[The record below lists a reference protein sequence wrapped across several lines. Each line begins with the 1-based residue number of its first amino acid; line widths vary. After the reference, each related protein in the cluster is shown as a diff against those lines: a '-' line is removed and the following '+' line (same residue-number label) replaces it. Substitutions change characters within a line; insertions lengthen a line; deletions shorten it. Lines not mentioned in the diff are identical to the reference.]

1 MIGTEGKLTIQG
13 GAMRGVQLG
22 RLQLLVNQKPQHS
35 EEGPVASMPDAAV
48 NVAGIY
54 VMLRDDVL
62 NGMAIAPDFG
72 HALQLSR
79 LLNAVLISSLQALGR
94 MHPAGRQTDGL
105 LGISARS

>member
-13 GAMRGVQLG
+13 GAISGVQSG
-22 RLQLLVNQKPQHS
+22 RLQLLVNQKPQDS
-35 EEGPVASMPDAAV
+35 EESPVATMPHAAA

-54 VMLRDDVL
+54 VMLRNDVL
-62 NGMAIAPDFG
+62 NGMATAPDFG

-94 MHPAGRQTDGL
+94 MHPADRQIDGL